1 MLKDT
6 SCPCLFP
13 DSGHGLEHL
22 EFAAEFAL
30 DEDFSRAFLKLRALL
45 NSLLK
50 LLTLVRVGLALR
62 GLSRGELGGMGDL
75 TVRGEGDLEG
85 RKSWRSKGLGDLETA
100 GVESGDS
107 SLISQYSSLISGVD
121 CLLLGQEFSSVFSIV
136 CRVFLGGV
144 RVALGGV
151 RRSLLGGVKLSLV
164 FSPPNTDL
172 LTPGPNS
179 VVTGFF
185 SVAESLLFWFLRA
198 VLKLSSLAMS
208 VLISGVRLSL

>member
-62 GLSRGELGGMGDL
+62 GLSRGELGGM

-144 RVALGGV
+144 R
-151 RRSLLGGVKLSLV
+151 
-164 FSPPNTDL
+164 
-172 LTPGPNS
+172 
-179 VVTGFF
+179 
-185 SVAESLLFWFLRA
+185 
-198 VLKLSSLAMS
+198 
-208 VLISGVRLSL
+208 